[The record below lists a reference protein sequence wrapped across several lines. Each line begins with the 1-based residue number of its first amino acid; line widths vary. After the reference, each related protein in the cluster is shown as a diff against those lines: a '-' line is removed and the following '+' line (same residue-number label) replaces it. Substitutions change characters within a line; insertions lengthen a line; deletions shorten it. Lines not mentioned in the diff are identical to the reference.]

1 MNDNSSKLGIHD
13 RIRAFSALGEY
24 IRAGSETLTETILR
38 AKSLNPWF
46 TEDNTQK
53 ALLAIAEDM
62 LEKSKLEAWAW
73 RYTPPVSQGKR
84 VGLVMAGN
92 IPLVG
97 FHDVLTVVVSGHKA
111 VIKLSEKDNVL
122 LPHLLQKLTEISPKM
137 AEYFE
142 IVEKMSHFEAVIATG
157 SNNSARYFEQ
167 YFGKVPH
174 IIRGHRNAVA
184 VLDGSETPEQLL
196 ALGDDVFT
204 FFGLGCRNVS
214 KFYLPIGYDFN
225 PLMEALHTFNDIIWH
240 DKYKHNF
247 DYNYA
252 LYIINKVL
260 HVANGC
266 IILTE
271 NKAIASRIAGAYYEF
286 YSDPE
291 QLTAELQN
299 RASEIQCIVSN
310 KPITGFQHYDFGTSQ
325 HPELHDYADQIDT
338 MQFLVNL
345 S

>member
-1 MNDNSSKLGIHD
+1 MIN
-13 RIRAFSALGEY
+13 RIRAFAALGEY
-24 IRAGSETLTETILR
+24 IRTSSDDLHEVILR
-38 AKSLNPWF
+38 AKAANPWF

-53 ALLAIAEDM
+53 ALTAIAEDM
-62 LEKSKLEAWAW
+62 LDKGKLEAWVT
-73 RYTPPVSQGKR
+73 RYAAPASEGKR
-84 VGLVMAGN
+84 VGLVLAGN

-97 FHDVLTVVVSGHKA
+97 FHDVLSVMITGHKA
-111 VIKLSEKDNVL
+111 VIKQSEKDNIL

-137 AEYFE
+137 ANYYE
-142 IVEKMSHFEAVIATG
+142 ITEKLAVFDAVIATG
-157 SNNSARYFEQ
+157 SNNTARYFEQ

-184 VLDGSETPEQLL
+184 VLDGTETTEQLM
-196 ALGDDVFT
+196 ALGQDVFQ

-214 KFYLPIGYDFN
+214 KFYLPVGYDFN
-225 PLMEALHTFNDIIWH
+225 PLMECLHEYNQIIWH

-286 YSDPE
+286 YSDINA
-291 QLTAELQN
+291 LSAELQS
-299 RASEIQCIVSN
+299 REKEIQCVVSN
-310 KPITGFQHYDFGTSQ
+310 KPIAGFQHYLFGEAQ
-325 HPELHDYADQIDT
+325 HPALHDYADQVDT
-338 MQFLVNL
+338 MAFLVTL
-345 S
+345 